1 MEARFHEPLVET
13 KPVGVEPTVREPL
26 IETQPLES
34 QVDVVFDEP
43 MVETKPVGV
52 EPTVGEPSLE
62 TKPLESQVDAAFD
75 EPMVETKPRE
85 DHVDEDVM
93 KLYGSEEGGGLDS
106 VFSRNVQAC
115 LKSSGCM

>member
-1 MEARFHEPLVET
+1 M
-13 KPVGVEPTVREPL
+13 REPL

-52 EPTVGEPSLE
+52 EPTVGEALLE

-75 EPMVETKPRE
+75 EPMVETKPDGVEPKVGEPSLETKPRE